1 MDDENG
7 CVKSPVVIG
16 ILRFQINEKSHTH
29 DTYYGRRKKNN
40 SLSNEQTTKR
50 YGRKWHCFERAMS
63 LAFSSVVVI
72 LLFNSTCRV
81 SRNVLESKRNSEI
94 KRMR

>member
-29 DTYYGRRKKNN
+29 DTYYGRRKKTIHCRMN
-40 SLSNEQTTKR
+40 KR
-50 YGRKWHCFERAMS
+50 LKDMEENGTALNGRCHSPF
-63 LAFSSVVVI
+63 LLL
-72 LLFNSTCRV
+72 LLFYYSTALV
-81 SRNVLESKRNSEI
+81 
-94 KRMR
+94 M